1 VAKDVLGLEI
11 SMEET
16 ILMETRESCGYFE
29 KDGTDFIFCE
39 GTIAFLGSSVDLIEI
54 ALEVVKDKKEF

>member
-1 VAKDVLGLEI
+1 
-11 SMEET
+11 MEET
-16 ILMETRESCGYFE
+16 ILVETRESCGYFE